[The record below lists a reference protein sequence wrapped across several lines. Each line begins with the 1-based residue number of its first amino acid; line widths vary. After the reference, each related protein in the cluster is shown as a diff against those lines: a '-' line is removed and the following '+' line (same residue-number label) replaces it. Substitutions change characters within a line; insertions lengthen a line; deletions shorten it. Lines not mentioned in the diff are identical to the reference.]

1 MRLSQFD
8 ATVNKNT
15 IQGKVTSPVTLASA
29 GGDTSGSKSIG
40 AAVGNTIDT
49 IGKLWVKD
57 QNDRVID
64 AINDYQTKVNSMMD
78 DEKNGLYN
86 TMQGKNAEGLQKA
99 YAQGEQQIYDQ
110 VLKDHGI
117 DSRYAKSAFDQ
128 RRQNSMT
135 NTLDNIDRYQR
146 GQMEVYANEQL
157 DALQN
162 NLTNETLRNP
172 KSLIPNWSLYEQDSR
187 AILKGLGY
195 DNATIDDKLHKVNDE
210 NTKTLLNTMA
220 TTGDYTAM
228 QNVIAYARTRGVS
241 ESILKPAADLAAQ
254 KKLTVGVKE
263 GFSAW
268 VKRKGLDL
276 TKMTKEEAWE
286 LYSKDNPFNAGS
298 YTTKGFATGN
308 ATFDQYDNYFD
319 EAQQVTGLSDA
330 QIRNL
335 KAMCLRESSFD
346 PKASNGDHVGLFEF
360 DAPTAQSVGL
370 DPADRT
376 DPRKSIIAAAKLYKS
391 NLEYHGG
398 DDDLAILSH
407 NGGRDGTDAA
417 RNEGYLDAVKKD
429 YDELY
434 PGGGSDIGSKVAE
447 YAQNNYT
454 LNDHWKGTVTDDDSK
469 QCDSWTADVY
479 SKTGILPG
487 NRITTKSDFG
497 DCYHSGEDVENGNY
511 TPAPG
516 DFIDGARH
524 VGIYIGNGQYMARN
538 SSGGI
543 HIGNMEEF
551 SNISGGILG
560 YGSVNELAKE
570 EGISSSRGSYISD
583 EEKAQL
589 NAKREEI
596 FDSEYENE
604 KRQQIQ
610 YISNQV
616 SDIQK
621 SVLEMRQGGSTA
633 ADIYSYVS
641 DRVNADN
648 LLTDSSQGT
657 ALMNTWFNAKESEAR
672 RVNAASNMARGL
684 KEDGT
689 LRSKNFNALDALI
702 GEEISTEDELS
713 DKINL
718 LARNGIYV
726 SPDQKAQ
733 LEKDLTDA
741 QNGVGPHAVKI
752 PDDDQ
757 TIANECWTTTSAV
770 TPTAK
775 MLIRREILNF
785 RNDNGRDLDAEELR
799 TIYYNVIGKQTL
811 DDTGATKVGGF
822 TKFHIFGS
830 TFTPAQMSEAD
841 MYSKH
846 ISDLSQ
852 AVDDDGNPNGYYV
865 ERDYGNGKKDTVYV
879 SNDQMQEIADGSL
892 SVFQL

>member
-8 ATVNKNT
+8 AQVNKNT

-29 GGDTSGSKSIG
+29 GGDISGAKAMG
-40 AAVGNTIDT
+40 AAAGTALDT
-49 IGKLWVKD
+49 IGKLWMKD

-64 AINDYQTKVNSMMD
+64 AINDYQTKVNSLMD

-117 DSRYAKSAFDQ
+117 DLRYARNAFDQ
-128 RRQNSMT
+128 RRQNAVT
-135 NTLDNIDRYQR
+135 NTLDNIDKYQR
-146 GQMEVYANEQL
+146 GQMEVYANDQL
-157 DALQN
+157 DSLQS

-172 KSLIPNWSLYEQDSR
+172 KSLIPNWNLYEQDSR

-195 DNATIDDKLHKVNDE
+195 DDATIDDKLHKVNDE
-210 NTKTLLNTMA
+210 NVKTLLNTMA

-228 QNVIAYARTRGVS
+228 QNVIAYARTKGVS

-263 GFSAW
+263 VFDAW

-286 LYSKDNPFNAGS
+286 MYSKENPFNAGS
-298 YTTKGFATGN
+298 YTKKGFATGN
-308 ATFDQYDNYFD
+308 STFDQYDDYFN
-319 EAQQVTGLSDA
+319 EAQQMTGLSDA

-335 KAMCLRESSFD
+335 KAMCLRESTFN
-346 PKASNGDHVGLFEF
+346 PNASNGDHVGLFEF
-360 DAPTAQSVGL
+360 DTPTAQSVGL

-391 NLEYHGG
+391 NLEYHNG
-398 DDDLAILSH
+398 DDELAILSH

-417 RNEGYLDAVKKD
+417 RSEGYLEAVRKD

-447 YAQNNYT
+447 YAQNNYK
-454 LNDHWKGTVTDDDSK
+454 LNDHWKGNVTDDDDK

-487 NRITTKSDFG
+487 NQITRASDFG
-497 DCYHSGEDVENGNY
+497 DCYHSEQDVENGNY

-516 DFIDGARH
+516 DFIDGSHH

-543 HIGNMEEF
+543 HIGSMQEF
-551 SNISGGILG
+551 SDISGGILG
-560 YGSVNELAKE
+560 YGSVNELASEK
-570 EGISSSRGSYISD
+570 GISSGGGDFMSD
-583 EEKAQL
+583 EEKSQL

-596 FDSEYENE
+596 FDSEFENA

-610 YISNQV
+610 YISNQIG
-616 SDIQK
+616 DIQK

-641 DRVNADN
+641 DRVNGDN
-648 LLTDSSQGT
+648 LLKDSSQGT

-672 RVNAASNMARGL
+672 RVNAARNVARGL
-684 KEDGT
+684 EGNGT
-689 LRSKNFNALDALI
+689 LKSKSFNALDSLI
-702 GEEISTEDELS
+702 GEEITTEDDLA

-718 LARNGIYV
+718 LAQNGIYV

-733 LEKDLTDA
+733 LEKDLTDS

-770 TPTAK
+770 TPVAK
-775 MLIRREILNF
+775 MLIKREILNF
-785 RNDNGRDLDAEELR
+785 KNDNGRDPDADELR
-799 TIYYNVIGKQTL
+799 TIYYDVIGKQTL
-811 DDTGATKVGGF
+811 DDTGVTKVGGI
-822 TKFHIFGS
+822 TKWHIFGD

-852 AVDDDGNPNGYYV
+852 AVDDDGNPNGYYL
-865 ERDYGNGKKDTVYV
+865 ERDYGNGKKDTIYV
-879 SNDQMQEIADGSL
+879 SNEQMQEIADGSK
-892 SVFQL
+892 SVFDL